1 MMLESK
7 LFNMENGKSLAT
19 MIFDSFIISAMI
31 AVALFSTE
39 IPDIENC
46 WLVVRVLLI
55 SFFSQLAFEKG
66 IKPYTNGG
74 ESDV

>member
-7 LFNMENGKSLAT
+7 IFNMENGKSLLT
-19 MIFDSFIISAMI
+19 MLIDSFIIAAMI

-39 IPDIENC
+39 IPDIANC
-46 WLVVRVLLI
+46 WLVFRVFLI

-66 IKPYTNGG
+66 IKPYTKG
-74 ESDV
+74 D